1 MEAFMSNQDLQ
12 RGSPTS
18 SGGATS
24 SQSGGMRDRIGDVA
38 SQAFSQAS
46 DVARDAGAKA
56 RQAAADTASDVGA
69 QVKDAIDRQIGT
81 GAHMA
86 GQFASSV
93 RLAAD
98 DLASQSPLLSGAVR
112 SFADKVEEYA
122 DDVKD
127 RTVEEL
133 VRTAS
138 DFTRRQPALVFGLA
152 ALAGFV
158 IFRTVKSAPAAVAA
172 PPIQPGNHDHGFN
185 YRGAGE
191 HGL

>member
-1 MEAFMSNQDLQ
+1 
-12 RGSPTS
+12 
-18 SGGATS
+18 
-24 SQSGGMRDRIGDVA
+24 
-38 SQAFSQAS
+38 
-46 DVARDAGAKA
+46 
-56 RQAAADTASDVGA
+56 
-69 QVKDAIDRQIGT
+69 
-81 GAHMA
+81 MA

-152 ALAGFV
+152 ALAGFI
-158 IFRTVKSAPAAVAA
+158 IFRTVKSAPTVAA
-172 PPIQPGNHDHGFN
+172 PPVQPGNHDEAFN
-185 YRGAGE
+185 YQGAD
-191 HGL
+191 